1 MLDEAQKHG
10 KSTTGVS
17 VAFGKG
23 DDVCTGDL
31 IKRNQNS
38 EMKKAVK
45 LSKRELNPNLVSL
58 IETGEFNMRYDK
70 MTIKVCR
77 E

>member
-1 MLDEAQKHG
+1 MRRKS

-31 IKRNQNS
+31 TKRNQNS

-45 LSKRELNPNLVSL
+45 LSKRELNPNMVSL
-58 IETGEFNMRYDK
+58 IETGEFNMMYDK